1 MLTAGTAFAL
11 VALFAFSCEMT
22 RTAAALGAVAYFL
35 IARVR
40 A

>member
-1 MLTAGTAFAL
+1 MMTAGTVFAI
-11 VALFAFSCEMT
+11 VAIIALSCEMT

-35 IARVR
+35 IAHT